1 VSDFSSSVQVKWED
15 PRNFFCYNLHT
26 RTPNMANLQQDLER
40 MMGSTPMGGF
50 RGDAGNYTRA
60 PNPVATQMKS
70 YSYYLWLPMPFP
82 SEEDRATQQAR
93 QMTVEQKL
101 QYLRDTFPSMEDMS
115 TSNGVVLAKTAKRL
129 DDGTVI
135 QNLDWFMQRPLL
147 ESDKV
152 NMTAEQMRVTL
163 LSAMIPA
170 LDVKKWTL
178 KSQMWPIIVKLAQGV
193 LIEPRPEVLAAP
205 CKWYSK
211 MQLTKYVQSL
221 GIDSKEELAWREAFS
236 TPDIMCQTYADMF
249 ASKLTD
255 AAFSDAVAK
264 GAMRN
269 GTKAME
275 NARRRGYAEAGY
287 QGGNSVNSSSSGP
300 IGNNYNTYA
309 NNNNNTKP
317 APRKRKASKSPK
329 KRRRSKSPSSNK
341 NYQNEE

>member
-1 VSDFSSSVQVKWED
+1 MI
-15 PRNFFCYNLHT
+15 FFIYIHT
-26 RTPNMANLQQDLER
+26 HMANLQQDLER

-50 RGDAGNYTRA
+50 RGDLNNYTQA

-70 YSYYLWLPMPFP
+70 YSYYLWLPVPFAD
-82 SEEDRATQQAR
+82 ENDRIASAR
-93 QMTVEQKL
+93 LTPEQVAAYKITL
-101 QYLRDTFPSMEDMS
+101 TRDMDDVILDMS
-115 TSNGVVLAKTAKRL
+115 TNNNAVLAKTAKRL
-129 DDGTVI
+129 SDGTVI

-152 NMTAEQMRVTL
+152 NMTVEQMRVTL

-236 TPDIMCQTYADMF
+236 TPDVMCQTYADMF

-287 QGGNSVNSSSSGP
+287 QGGNSVNSSSSSSGP
-300 IGNNYNTYA
+300 IGNNNYNTY
-309 NNNNNTKP
+309 NSTTKA
-317 APRKRKASKSPK
+317 APRKRKVSKSPK
-329 KRRRSKSPSSNK
+329 KRRRSKSPSSTAMLSENGTP
-341 NYQNEE
+341 